1 MEPLFGAKKPA
12 QDALIKDATI
22 ETFERDVLEASMT
35 APVIVDFWAEWC
47 GPCKQLAPALERAVK
62 AANGAVKLVKVDIDK
77 NQMLAAQ
84 LRIQSVPTVYA
95 FYRGRPVDGF
105 QGAIPESQIKQF
117 IARLS
122 EIAGPGAEAVD
133 LKAAL
138 DAADAAL
145 AAGDLAGAGDV
156 YAGVAEA
163 TQEAGD
169 ELYARALAGIA
180 KLRLASGDAEG
191 ARGVLD
197 AIPEAR
203 RNDAAVTSVAAA
215 LELAGGAAAGDV
227 DRLRRAAEA
236 DPADQQKA
244 FDYAE
249 ALLAAGDLDKAADA
263 LLDMIA
269 RDRMWNEEAARKK
282 LLKVFE
288 AAGPIDP
295 ITVRARRR
303 LSSILFS

>member
-1 MEPLFGAKKPA
+1 MDTLFSKKKPA

-62 AANGAVKLVKVDIDK
+62 AANGAVKVDIDK

-122 EIAGPGAEAVD
+122 EIAGPGEEAVD

-138 DAADAAL
+138 DAADAAF
-145 AAGDLAGAGDV
+145 ASGDLAGAAEV

-163 TQEAGD
+163 AQEAGD
-169 ELYARALAGIA
+169 ETYARALAGMA
-180 KLRLASGDAEG
+180 RLRLATGDSEG
-191 ARGVLD
+191 ARAVLD

-203 RNDAAVTSVAAA
+203 RKDAAVVSVIAA
-215 LELAGGAAAGDV
+215 LELAGAGAAGDV
-227 DRLRRAAEA
+227 EKLRRAAEA
-236 DPADQQKA
+236 DPADLQKA

-249 ALLAAGDLDKAADA
+249 ALLASGDLDKAADA

-288 AAGPIDP
+288 AAGPVDP
-295 ITVRARRR
+295 VTIRARRR